1 MIANLLNYIV
11 WDPDPILAHLGPMTI
26 RYYSTCWM
34 IGLLLGYL
42 LMSKLYKQQGLSDE
56 KFSPLFLYIFLGVL
70 IGGRLG
76 HCIFYQPEYFLTQ
89 WDHFI
94 EMLIPVHHMPDG
106 SWKFTGYEGL
116 ASHGGVFGMFVGIWL
131 YCRNMKVSGWVV
143 LDNMGICSG
152 ITATF
157 IRLGNL
163 MNSEIYG
170 VHTDLPW
177 GFIFVRDPLGDG
189 LPHHPT
195 QLYEALSYCIL
206 GLVLLWLYRTRLD
219 RLRTGTIFGI
229 FLIVLFG
236 MRFLIEF
243 IKEDQVAFEQ
253 GMTLNMGQWLSV
265 PFIVAGI
272 LLLVWSFTKA
282 GPAAIH
288 VPESALKQP
297 GQHPDRQTRKPK
309 EKVPLDHVHSKN
321 L

>member
-56 KFSPLFLYIFLGVL
+56 KFSPLFLYIFFGVL

-89 WDHFI
+89 WDHII
-94 EMLIPVHHMPDG
+94 EMFIPMHHMADG

-163 MNSEIYG
+163 MNSEIIG
-170 VHTDLPW
+170 KVTDVPW
-177 GFIFVRDPLGDG
+177 AFIFVREEPYLLPYPSAEPNAHLRGVVRNQARHPLCGAACSRQDCKKG
-189 LPHHPT
+189 SIPT
-195 QLYEALSYCIL
+195 YP
-206 GLVLLWLYRTRLD
+206 
-219 RLRTGTIFGI
+219 
-229 FLIVLFG
+229 
-236 MRFLIEF
+236 
-243 IKEDQVAFEQ
+243 
-253 GMTLNMGQWLSV
+253 N
-265 PFIVAGI
+265 
-272 LLLVWSFTKA
+272 
-282 GPAAIH
+282 
-288 VPESALKQP
+288 QP
-297 GQHPDRQTRKPK
+297 CTTADEHACHQ
-309 EKVPLDHVHSKN
+309 
-321 L
+321 